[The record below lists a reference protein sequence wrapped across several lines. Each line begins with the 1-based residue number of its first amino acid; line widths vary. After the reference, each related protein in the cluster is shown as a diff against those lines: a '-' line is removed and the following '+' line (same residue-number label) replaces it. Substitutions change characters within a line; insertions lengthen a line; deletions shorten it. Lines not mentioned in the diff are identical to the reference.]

1 MLRRL
6 EAVVRVHV
14 VCCMACCNVAGR
26 MLHQVRQ
33 LEAVVRIAESLAKMS
48 LAPVATEEHVNEVRC
63 SMLFSVGRICNG
75 RSATACVARC
85 TQAVAC
91 TVTRYAVLM
100 CDLSGAGV
108 SAVQNIDARR
118 GDCGT

>member
-1 MLRRL
+1 MH
-6 EAVVRVHV
+6 VQV

-63 SMLFSVGRICNG
+63 SMLFRLAG
-75 RSATACVARC
+75 SATADLQQRVL
-85 TQAVAC
+85 QA
-91 TVTRYAVLM
+91 
-100 CDLSGAGV
+100 
-108 SAVQNIDARR
+108 ARR
-118 GDCGT
+118 R